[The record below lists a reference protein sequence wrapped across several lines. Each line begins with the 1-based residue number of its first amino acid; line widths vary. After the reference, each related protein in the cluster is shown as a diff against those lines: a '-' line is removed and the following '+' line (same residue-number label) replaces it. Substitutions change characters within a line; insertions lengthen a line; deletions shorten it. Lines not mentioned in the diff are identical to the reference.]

1 MEISICLTNLGDL
14 IISSN
19 VNIYSNSDNFTTPI
33 YTNVPVSSLYGGNCS
48 FTATV
53 PSGTTIIQI
62 FDPITN
68 CTTYI
73 NVISSDFCDD
83 CNLRFD
89 VFSSNT
95 VSRIVAGN
103 LIDDCS
109 GTTITDYIVDWY
121 GPNSTTNVAYTSGFG
136 SQFTGYAYT
145 HPLTGS
151 SAIFAQSG
159 SFFPQI
165 RFIKI
170 NGIIFSQTGGTGS
183 VLADLNS
190 CLSGLTSTVDVS
202 GFTCTNGVSTI
213 SGYTHEVNFLG
224 VGNVPPPPLQATII
238 LSSTTKYLAW
248 AFNGE
253 EFPDTLRFT
262 FSGSSYS
269 DPIVFEDLTTGWGT
283 QIGSGTFDPLIP
295 EKTGKTYSD
304 KFIKKISVLTGLT
317 INNNDKIIIDITPS
331 QLTNETNWSLFFNSC
346 LTTYDCTSCL
356 LDNPVPYLIS
366 GSTISTYNTGCG
378 IIVGFFMSGCTFE
391 DVIYSDLYQY
401 VGVGDYS
408 VLPPTYTQYTLDQS
422 NSGFQSPY
430 SPNSHST
437 FITYGQNTYQWLGIF
452 YNNLPNCTWAV
463 TQSYPENC
471 TTNGNNLIN
480 YEKSNI
486 GVGGTGIFKMT
497 FNNISDFNFYLNEI
511 NIARNTVLT
520 GSTQTNC
527 TGPFSTNSSDCE
539 YYRMFA
545 VKVPYNPTNQTS
557 NCGDSTIA
565 ITYYFHA
572 SSVLTTGTTGP
583 SYTIQLTMPTIVNNY
598 PNPNCSNCNA
608 FTEGVYNSVNDSSTG
623 TTGSGQILNSQ
634 TNNGSKY
641 NGCTNTYVFCCP
653 TFTSQL
659 ENNFTSF
666 WSLPKYCNETYMYSG
681 SPLTLIPG
689 LSAETCDFTGR
700 AYLSP
705 LDPSNYNPTN
715 NGGSYVKYLANY
727 KVITTNVNDIQNNY
741 SIQTQTN
748 VSGIPSGSYFDIYTV
763 VGGVVTY
770 SDPTYII

>member
-1 MEISICLTNLGDL
+1 MEISICLTDLGDL
-14 IISSN
+14 TISSN
-19 VNIYSNSDNFTTPI
+19 VNIYSNANNYTTPI
-33 YTNVPVSSLYGGNCS
+33 YTNIPVSSLYGGNCS

-202 GFTCTNGVSTI
+202 GFTCTNGVS
-213 SGYTHEVNFLG
+213 SVSAYTHEVNFQG

-269 DPIVFEDLTTGWGT
+269 DPIVFEDITTGWSS
-283 QIGSGTFDPLIP
+283 QLGSGTFNPLIP
-295 EKTGKTYSD
+295 EKTGRTGSD
-304 KFIKKISVLTGLT
+304 NFIKKISVLTGLT

-356 LDNPVPYLIS
+356 LDTPIPYKIS
-366 GSTISTYNTGCG
+366 GSTILVTNATCGTYVNFQVTGC
-378 IIVGFFMSGCTFE
+378 TYE
-391 DVIYSDLYQY
+391 DVVFSDLYQY
-401 VGVGDYS
+401 VGLGNYS
-408 VLPPTYTQYTLDQS
+408 FLPPTNTDYILGQG
-422 NSGFQSPY
+422 SGFQSPLSY
-430 SPNSHST
+430 NAHPILIGYGSST
-437 FITYGQNTYQWLGIF
+437 YNTGSIVLF
-452 YNNLPNCTWAV
+452 HNNPNCTWTV
-463 TQSYPENC
+463 NQSHPLNC
-471 TTNGNNLIN
+471 TTTGNNIIN
-480 YEKSNI
+480 YKKTNT
-486 GVGGTGIFKMT
+486 GVGGTGIFEIT
-497 FNNISDFNFYLNEI
+497 FNNVNDFNFYLNGI
-511 NIARNTVLT
+511 NDARNRVLT

-527 TGPFSTNSSDCE
+527 TGPFSTNPIDCE
-539 YYRMFA
+539 YYRMF
-545 VKVPYNPTNQTS
+545 VIKIPYNFVNQTS
-557 NCGDSTIA
+557 NCGDNTTSLA
-565 ITYYFHA
+565 YNFHA
-572 SSVLTTGTTGP
+572 SSVLTTGTTG
-583 SYTIQLTMPTIVNNY
+583 SLYTIQLTMPTIVNNY
-598 PNPNCSNCNA
+598 PILNCSNCFA
-608 FTEGVYNSVNDSSTG
+608 FTNTIYSYVNDSSTG
-623 TTGSGQILNSQ
+623 TTGSGQIINTQ

-641 NGCTNTYVFCCP
+641 SNFTDTYIFCCP
-653 TFTSQL
+653 TFGSQL
-659 ENNFTSF
+659 EYSVISD
-666 WSLPKYCNETYMYSG
+666 WALPKYCNETYMYSG
-681 SPLTLIPG
+681 SPLTLIPS

-705 LDPSNYNPTN
+705 SDPSYYNPSN
-715 NGGSYVKYLANY
+715 NGGSYVNRVMDFKIIA
-727 KVITTNVNDIQNNY
+727 TNNNDIPNNF
-741 SIQTQTN
+741 SIQTRTKIN
-748 VSGIPSGSYFDIYTV
+748 GEPTGLYFDIYTV
-763 VGGVVTY
+763 VGGLVTY